1 MINKEYQEIIEE
13 FRSRIR
19 KSRKSYD
26 EKLLMREEASFI
38 STLLEDFNKKQYPD
52 IHFDSRDYEI
62 LKRVLLNNNS
72 NITDDYIVTVLE
84 SFRAMNYY
92 NTAEKE
98 LLSRLMVTSYYTRTN
113 EVINSFLEDYSNYFN
128 FFVQKKW
135 VSKNELLEDAS
146 YIEKLLESLSFLGQE
161 GFTEIM
167 DDDKI
172 TKVFNGIDILQLD
185 EDIANKYKTIILYK
199 ALQQDKAL
207 RNDKELYKVYV
218 KGKDNPINVL
228 PSTIEIEEEELEDTK
243 IINEKIILE
252 EDETFD
258 NDDLIDLLDLKIEDE
273 EDKKKFFDSFDLIIN
288 DRDRMDRMFTIIRDF
303 CNDQIR
309 ELEQMN
315 LGYNLD
321 NYDDRSK
328 VLSEYFKGNESI
340 LFGDKFIYYK
350 NALLMMQDLEDLSK
364 GKDLTTNTLANTID
378 ISSEDK
384 YTLLTLFGS
393 LYMIER
399 LERNK
404 ENEMVY
410 EDEEIETL
418 EDETLE
424 DETVDLDSLNNKK
437 LYILD
442 PDIFSDLVDS
452 SNMDLKDRKKIAS
465 IINGLL
471 EGEKTKVGHPYA
483 GFMDNSSAVLKE
495 YGVWVTKKG
504 GKTRMYYAPI
514 KNSNNE
520 EIADIIVLP
529 YVTSKDRK
537 HITNEQVD
545 SANILVK
552 NKDRFMKL
560 KESIIHNIDSPLLEE
575 ENNRTRELLK
585 NLNDKISK
593 NKVSGGA
600 VR

>member
-1 MINKEYQEIIEE
+1 
-13 FRSRIR
+13 
-19 KSRKSYD
+19 
-26 EKLLMREEASFI
+26 
-38 STLLEDFNKKQYPD
+38 
-52 IHFDSRDYEI
+52 
-62 LKRVLLNNNS
+62 
-72 NITDDYIVTVLE
+72 
-84 SFRAMNYY
+84 
-92 NTAEKE
+92 
-98 LLSRLMVTSYYTRTN
+98 
-113 EVINSFLEDYSNYFN
+113 
-128 FFVQKKW
+128 
-135 VSKNELLEDAS
+135 
-146 YIEKLLESLSFLGQE
+146 
-161 GFTEIM
+161 
-167 DDDKI
+167 
-172 TKVFNGIDILQLD
+172 
-185 EDIANKYKTIILYK
+185 
-199 ALQQDKAL
+199 
-207 RNDKELYKVYV
+207 
-218 KGKDNPINVL
+218 
-228 PSTIEIEEEELEDTK
+228 
-243 IINEKIILE
+243 
-252 EDETFD
+252 
-258 NDDLIDLLDLKIEDE
+258 
-273 EDKKKFFDSFDLIIN
+273 
-288 DRDRMDRMFTIIRDF
+288 MDRMFTIIRDF

-364 GKDLTTNTLANTID
+364 GKDLTTNSLANTID

-393 LYMIER
+393 LYTIER

-424 DETVDLDSLNNKK
+424 DETIDLDSLNNKK

-452 SNMDLKDRKKIAS
+452 SSMDLKDRKKIAS